1 MKTFTTSF
9 AAIIFALSI
18 LTSCGAEE
26 KDTDT
31 KESAQDIDV
40 TKLEE
45 PCDFAD
51 AMLTC
56 ATELDA
62 MSSEVKEGEEP
73 TKDQEAAVKVLTDK
87 MEAIGKAFGVTDM
100 GYAAIKEC
108 PAFDK
113 ADKLMNKQVLFI
125 TAKGEGFSISE
136 DDGVT
141 WFLRHSLKELE
152 VIDPSD
158 A

>member
-1 MKTFTTSF
+1 MRTFLTSF
-9 AAIIFALSI
+9 AAVVLALSF
-18 LTSCGAEE
+18 LSSCGTAA
-26 KDTDT
+26 K
-31 KESAQDIDV
+31 DIDV

-73 TKDQEAAVKVLTDK
+73 TKDQEAAVKVLTDT
-87 MEAIGKAFGVTDM
+87 MDAILKAFGVTDM

-113 ADKLMNKQVLFI
+113 ADKLMNK
-125 TAKGEGFSISE
+125 
-136 DDGVT
+136 
-141 WFLRHSLKELE
+141 
-152 VIDPSD
+152 
-158 A
+158 